1 MLSLVLRRFL
11 AVVPALL
18 GLALAAAMVAALA
31 GPGWAPALG
40 AVLAALPATLA
51 LVLPALVLGTGLG
64 ALFGAQRPAQ
74 GAVLG
79 GVGPAM
85 PGFLL
90 AAIFAAA
97 LVKAPF
103 TLGLA
108 ALALPAAAQAAT
120 LAGRARAGAED
131 TVLLAA
137 RGRGM
142 DGSALLW
149 RLTLPLG
156 LSAAAGGLRSAVA
169 GTVIGAVAVESLFG
183 QTGFSGAGRLFVE
196 AARAGDAGMAVAA
209 LAGLCGLAV
218 LLNALGGALHG
229 CIDPRAR
236 MA

>member
-1 MLSLVLRRFL
+1 
-11 AVVPALL
+11 
-18 GLALAAAMVAALA
+18 A
-31 GPGWAPALG
+31 GPGWTQALG

-51 LVLPALVLGTGLG
+51 LVLPALALGTGLG
-64 ALFGAQRPAQ
+64 ALLGVLGGA

-79 GVGPAM
+79 GMGPAM

-90 AAIFAAA
+90 AAVFAATLA
-97 LVKAPF
+97 KAPVL
-103 TLGLA
+103 LGLA

-156 LSAAAGGLRSAVA
+156 LSAAMGGLRSAVA
-169 GTVIGAVAVESLFG
+169 GTVAAAVAVESLFG
-183 QTGFSGAGRLFVE
+183 TGFSGAGRLFVE
-196 AARAGDAGMAVAA
+196 AARAGDTGMAVAA

-218 LLNALGGALHG
+218 LLGALGGALHG
-229 CIDPRAR
+229 RIDPRAR

>member
-1 MLSLVLRRFL
+1 MLSLVLRRVL

-18 GLALAAAMVAALA
+18 GLALTAAVVAALA
-31 GPGWAPALG
+31 GPGWTQALG
-40 AVLAALPATLA
+40 AALAALPATLA
-51 LVLPALVLGTGLG
+51 LVLPALALGNGLG
-64 ALFGAQRPAQ
+64 ALLGVMGGA

-90 AAIFAAA
+90 AAVFAATLA
-97 LVKAPF
+97 KAPVL
-103 TLGLA
+103 LGLA

-149 RLTLPLG
+149 RLTLPLA
-156 LSAAAGGLRSAVA
+156 LSAAMGGLRSAVA
-169 GTVIGAVAVESLFG
+169 GTVTAAVAVENLFG
-183 QTGFSGAGRLFVE
+183 TGFSGVGRLFVE

-209 LAGLCGLAV
+209 FAGLCGLAV
-218 LLNALGGALHG
+218 LLGALGRALHG
-229 CIDPRAR
+229 WIDPRAR

>member
-1 MLSLVLRRFL
+1 MLSLVLRRVL

-18 GLALAAAMVAALA
+18 GLALAAAVVAALA
-31 GPGWAPALG
+31 GPGWTQALG
-40 AVLAALPATLA
+40 AALAALPATLA
-51 LVLPALVLGTGLG
+51 LVVPALALGTGVG
-64 ALFGAQRPAQ
+64 ALLG
-74 GAVLG
+74 VLG

-90 AAIFAAA
+90 AAVFAATLA
-97 LVKAPF
+97 KAPAL
-103 TLGLA
+103 LGLA

-120 LAGRARAGAED
+120 LARRARAGAED

-137 RGRGM
+137 RGRGI

-156 LSAAAGGLRSAVA
+156 LSAAMGGLRSAVA
-169 GTVIGAVAVESLFG
+169 GTVTAAVAVENLFG
-183 QTGFSGAGRLFVE
+183 TGFSGAGRLFVE
-196 AARAGDAGMAVAA
+196 AARAGDTGMAVAA

-218 LLNALGGALHG
+218 LLAALGGALHG
-229 CIDPRAR
+229 RIDPRAR

>member
-1 MLSLVLRRFL
+1 MLSLVLRRVL

-18 GLALAAAMVAALA
+18 GLALAAAVVAALA
-31 GPGWAPALG
+31 GPGWTQALG
-40 AVLAALPATLA
+40 AVLAALPTTLA
-51 LVLPALVLGTGLG
+51 LVVPALALGTGLG
-64 ALFGAQRPAQ
+64 ALLGVLGGA
-74 GAVLG
+74 GALLG

-90 AAIFAAA
+90 AAVFAAT
-97 LVKAPF
+97 LTRAPVL
-103 TLGLA
+103 LGLA

-137 RGRGM
+137 RGRGI

-156 LSAAAGGLRSAVA
+156 LSAAMGGLRSAVA
-169 GTVIGAVAVESLFG
+169 GTVTAAVAVENLFG
-183 QTGFSGAGRLFVE
+183 TGFSGAGRLFVE
-196 AARAGDAGMAVAA
+196 AARAGDTGMAVAA

-218 LLNALGGALHG
+218 LLGALGGALHG
-229 CIDPRAR
+229 RIDPRAR

>member
-1 MLSLVLRRFL
+1 MLRLVLRRVL

-18 GLALAAAMVAALA
+18 GLALAAAVVAALA
-31 GPGWAPALG
+31 GPGWTQALG

-51 LVLPALVLGTGLG
+51 LVVPALALGTGIG
-64 ALFGAQRPAQ
+64 ALLGVLGGA

-90 AAIFAAA
+90 AAVFAATLA
-97 LVKAPF
+97 KAPVL
-103 TLGLA
+103 LGLA

-131 TVLLAA
+131 TILLAA

-156 LSAAAGGLRSAVA
+156 LSAAMGGLRSAVA
-169 GTVIGAVAVESLFG
+169 GTVTAAVAVENLFG
-183 QTGFSGAGRLFVE
+183 TGFSGAGRLFVE
-196 AARAGDAGMAVAA
+196 AARAGDTGMAVAA

-218 LLNALGGALHG
+218 LLGALGGALHG
-229 CIDPRAR
+229 RIDPRAR

>member
-1 MLSLVLRRFL
+1 MLSLVLRRVL

-64 ALFGAQRPAQ
+64 ALFGALGGAL

-90 AAIFAAA
+90 AAIFAATLA
-97 LVKAPF
+97 KAPVL
-103 TLGLA
+103 LGLA
-108 ALALPAAAQAAT
+108 ALTLPAAAQAAT

-149 RLTLPLG
+149 RLVLPLG
-156 LSAAAGGLRSAVA
+156 LSAAMGGLRSAVA
-169 GTVIGAVAVESLFG
+169 GTVTAAVAVESLFG
-183 QTGFSGAGRLFVE
+183 HTGAGQLFVE
-196 AARAGDAGMAVAA
+196 AARAGDTGMAFAA
-209 LAGLCGLAV
+209 LAGMCGLTV
-218 LLNALGGALHG
+218 LLGALGGALHG
-229 CIDPRAR
+229 FIDPRAR

>member
-1 MLSLVLRRFL
+1 MLSLVLRRVL
-11 AVVPALL
+11 AAVPALL
-18 GLALAAAMVAALA
+18 GLALAAGVVAALA

-40 AVLAALPATLA
+40 AALAALPATLA
-51 LVLPALVLGTGLG
+51 LVLPALALGTGFG
-64 ALFGAQRPAQ
+64 ALLGVLGGV

-90 AAIFAAA
+90 AAIFAATLA
-97 LVKAPF
+97 KAPVL
-103 TLGLA
+103 LGLA
-108 ALALPAAAQAAT
+108 ALALSAAAQAAT

-149 RLTLPLG
+149 RLALPLG
-156 LSAAAGGLRSAVA
+156 LSAAMGGLRSAVA
-169 GTVIGAVAVESLFG
+169 GTMIGAVAVETLFG
-183 QTGFSGAGRLFVE
+183 TGFSGAGRLFVE
-196 AARAGDAGMAVAA
+196 TARAGDAGMAVAA
-209 LAGLCGLAV
+209 LAALCGLAL

-229 CIDPRAR
+229 WLDPRAR

>member
-1 MLSLVLRRFL
+1 MLRLVLRRVL

-18 GLALAAAMVAALA
+18 GLALAAAVVAALA
-31 GPGWAPALG
+31 GPGWVEALG
-40 AVLAALPATLA
+40 AALAALPATLA
-51 LVLPALVLGTGLG
+51 LVLPALALGTVLG
-64 ALFGAQRPAQ
+64 ALLGVMGGA

-90 AAIFAAA
+90 AAVFAATLA
-97 LVKAPF
+97 KAPVL
-103 TLGLA
+103 LGLA
-108 ALALPAAAQAAT
+108 ALTLPAAAQAAT

-149 RLTLPLG
+149 RLVLPLG
-156 LSAAAGGLRSAVA
+156 LSAAMGGLRSAVA
-169 GTVIGAVAVESLFG
+169 GTVTAAVAVESLFG
-183 QTGFSGAGRLFVE
+183 RTGAGQLFVE
-196 AARAGDAGMAVAA
+196 AARAGDTGMAFAA
-209 LAGLCGLAV
+209 LAGMCGLTA
-218 LLNALGGALHG
+218 LLGALGGALHG
-229 CIDPRAR
+229 FIDPRAR